1 MLKLSALSLEDFG
14 PFKGQQSIRLSPKD
28 GVTVIY
34 GENMRGKTSLLNA
47 IRFAFFG
54 KVLGRG
60 SKVLSLHKIGNW
72 EQSAL
77 GKFGFKVEL
86 HFEEDGHLY
95 KLTRSC
101 SPARGIAKPESD
113 DDYVVEYFLEF
124 DGNVLGPGQAESELK
139 RLLPE
144 QIARF
149 FLFDG
154 ELLQE
159 YEGLLSSEDDMGRK
173 ISEAIEK
180 ILGVPIL
187 TGARA
192 TMLHLKEEA
201 EHSEAVAAQ
210 GDQKTREYGNQL
222 AALQAA
228 RKTLTADFDRLSGV
242 HETLISDKALLEDAL
257 KKRERFAVLL
267 EKKESLERTIADI
280 AARASQREQDLRASM
295 STAWCTLLGA
305 EISESLSSLRARERE
320 LERSIMRGELLRALH
335 ADSSSECPACLQ
347 TITPEARAKIE
358 ASFSAHTIAEQAA
371 ETAER
376 AVLLRRLEA
385 LEQCRSMANPDAMR
399 FRWDEIEQASI
410 DLAAKRGELD
420 ELSKQLE
427 TVDEDGLRK
436 TKLDHETVI
445 RDIAA
450 VEQGLVR
457 TRTSLDENRA
467 NAEGL
472 QKRLDKISGTNVAAA
487 RARRQLF
494 SDLHGLFDEAVAVYR
509 EDLRKRVERDAT
521 EHFLRLTTEP
531 DYASL
536 RINANYGLT
545 IVHKDGA
552 DIPVRSAGAE
562 HVVALSLVAALQNN
576 APLRGPIVID
586 SPFGRLD
593 REHTTKI
600 VRALPGMARQVI
612 LLVYEE
618 ELPPLVA
625 RNELKS
631 QLRGEW
637 KLERVGSRH
646 TSLVERSA

>member
-1 MLKLSALSLEDFG
+1 
-14 PFKGQQSIRLSPKD
+14 
-28 GVTVIY
+28 
-34 GENMRGKTSLLNA
+34 
-47 IRFAFFG
+47 
-54 KVLGRG
+54 
-60 SKVLSLHKIGNW
+60 
-72 EQSAL
+72 
-77 GKFGFKVEL
+77 
-86 HFEEDGHLY
+86 
-95 KLTRSC
+95 
-101 SPARGIAKPESD
+101 
-113 DDYVVEYFLEF
+113 
-124 DGNVLGPGQAESELK
+124 
-139 RLLPE
+139 
-144 QIARF
+144 
-149 FLFDG
+149 
-154 ELLQE
+154 
-159 YEGLLSSEDDMGRK
+159 
-173 ISEAIEK
+173 
-180 ILGVPIL
+180 
-187 TGARA
+187 
-192 TMLHLKEEA
+192 
-201 EHSEAVAAQ
+201 
-210 GDQKTREYGNQL
+210 
-222 AALQAA
+222 
-228 RKTLTADFDRLSGV
+228 
-242 HETLISDKALLEDAL
+242 
-257 KKRERFAVLL
+257 
-267 EKKESLERTIADI
+267 
-280 AARASQREQDLRASM
+280 M
-295 STAWCTLLGA
+295 SNAWCTLLGA
-305 EISESLSSLRARERE
+305 EIAGSLSSLRTRERE
-320 LERSIMRGELLRALH
+320 LTRSITRAELLHTLQANS
-335 ADSSSECPACLQ
+335 ASECPACLQ
-347 TITPEARAKIE
+347 TIAPEARAKIE
-358 ASFSAHTIAEQAA
+358 ASSSAHTIAEQAA

-399 FRWDEIEQASI
+399 FRWDEIEQSSI

-436 TKLDHETVI
+436 TKVDHETVI

-472 QKRLDKISGTNVAAA
+472 PEKTRQTISGTNVASA

-494 SDLHGLFDEAVAVYR
+494 SDLHSLFDEAVSVYR

-545 IVHKDGA
+545 IVHKDGT

-576 APLRGPIVID
+576 APLRGGPIVID
-586 SPFGRLD
+586 SPFGSLD

-646 TSLVERSA
+646 TSLIERSA